1 MENKASNILIIV
13 GSKND
18 IPYLSEAVKVLN
30 SLEIKFIVSVVSCH
44 RNLPELV
51 RILDLD
57 KLKKENIKVI
67 IAVARSVSNLPAI
80 VAGYLNKSSISVIG
94 VGLSDKNLNG
104 IDSLLSV
111 NTVPK
116 GVALL
121 NTGIN
126 EIGIYNAIISSA
138 KILSAADASIAKG
151 LEAFMDKN
159 RKEAEHNL
167 KI

>member
-1 MENKASNILIIV
+1 MNGRSSKLLIIV

-18 IPYLSEAVKVLN
+18 VPHLSEA
-30 SLEIKFIVSVVSCH
+30 IKILRILKIKPIVSVVSCH

-51 RILDLD
+51 KVLDQD
-57 KLKKENIKVI
+57 KLVKENIKVI

-80 VAGYLNKSSISVIG
+80 IAGYLKKTSISVIG

-111 NTVPK
+111 NTIPK

-126 EIGIYNAIISSA
+126 EVGIYNAVIASA
-138 KILSAADASIAKG
+138 KIISMLDKGVAKR
-151 LEAFMDKN
+151 LEIYINKNDK
-159 RKEAEHNL
+159 KAEYDL
-167 KI
+167 KV